1 MSRYIEKIEKLS
13 LPLIAT
19 RTVAAFP
26 QIPVSF
32 ELTRPSNLAALEA
45 AKKNGGLVFAVPQ
58 RDPSEE
64 DPIKAGLY
72 NVGTVAKIKQ
82 SLVLPDRQCRVI
94 LDCLYRAELADAR
107 RSPDGVITAEVFKKE
122 IDFDDTTLRAEA
134 LRRRC
139 LKSLG
144 DYCANSPKLS
154 KDVLAAVGSMT
165 DSGLMADYIAAN
177 FLVRLDDKA
186 LILSVF
192 DPVRRLRQLLAIL
205 ERENEILELENSI
218 SAKVKEGLDR
228 HQREY
233 YLQEQLKVIQNE
245 LGGDSKDDL
254 YSDVNELND
263 KIDASAAPE
272 YVREKLYD
280 QTKKLAR
287 MPFGS
292 SEASL
297 VRSYVEEC
305 LEIPWGVVSPDSQDI
320 EKARRIL
327 DRDHQGLEKVKERIL
342 EYLAAKLLA
351 KSGRGQIIC
360 LVGAPG
366 VGKTSV
372 GASIARAMG
381 RKYVRVSLGGVR
393 DEADIRGHRKTYI
406 GAMPGRIINALK
418 QAGTMNPVI
427 ALDEIDKLSRS
438 VQGDPGSALLEVLD
452 SEQNHAFRDHFIE
465 IPVDLSGAVFIAT
478 ANTTETIPP
487 ALLDRLEVINIPSY
501 TPAEKLAICKKH
513 LIPKQMKL
521 NGLERGML
529 KISDKAILKL
539 IDEYTREQG
548 VRTLDRAV
556 AKLCRKAAI
565 AVVKDKKDGLTVS
578 AGDLEKL
585 MGKRTVKRERASKKA
600 EVGVVNGLAWTM
612 SGGELL
618 KAEVLSMPGT
628 GKLELTGSLGDVMK
642 ESARAALS
650 LIRSRGEQL
659 GIRDREFYKNLD
671 IHIHFPE
678 GAVPKDGP
686 SAGVTVVTALV
697 SELSGVPVKGDVAMT
712 GEITLRGK
720 VLPIGGLRE
729 KTAAALEAG
738 MKTVIIPE
746 ENRDD
751 LDEVDESVKK
761 GLDFVFARD
770 ISTVLDTALV
780 ERPEADGAGN

>member
-1 MSRYIEKIEKLS
+1 MSRYIEKIEKIT
-13 LPLIAT
+13 LPVIST
-19 RTVAAFP
+19 RTLAVFP
-26 QIPVSF
+26 GIPVSF
-32 ELTRPSNLAALEA
+32 DITRPCNVAAVQASENYGS
-45 AKKNGGLVFAVPQ
+45 KVLVIPQ
-58 RDPSEE
+58 TDPSKE
-64 DPIKAGLY
+64 DPLESGY
-72 NVGTVAKIKQ
+72 YPVGTVAKIKQ
-82 SLVLPDRQCRVI
+82 SLKLPDGQYRII
-94 LDCLYRAELADAR
+94 LDCIDRAELAQVTPAKDHLIIAQAFR
-107 RSPDGVITAEVFKKE
+107 KE
-122 IDFDDTTLRAEA
+122 LDFDDSSLRAEA

-139 LKSLG
+139 LKSFR
-144 DYCANSPKLS
+144 DYCASSPKLS
-154 KDVLAAVGSMT
+154 KEVIATVSSMN

-177 FLVRLDDKA
+177 FLFKMEDKA
-186 LILSVF
+186 AILAVF
-192 DPVRRLRQLLAIL
+192 DPVRRLRQLLGIL
-205 ERENEILELENSI
+205 ERENEILALENTI
-218 SAKVKEGLDR
+218 AAKVKEGIDR

-245 LGGDSKDDL
+245 LGGEAKEDP
-254 YSDVNELND
+254 YSDVNELDD

-272 YVREKLYD
+272 EVKSKLYD

-297 VRSYVEEC
+297 IRSYVEEC
-305 LEIPWGVVSPDSQDI
+305 LELPWGIRTPDELDI
-320 EKARRIL
+320 EKARKIL

-342 EYLAAKLLA
+342 EYMATKLLS

-406 GAMPGRIINALK
+406 GSMPGRIINALK

-427 ALDEIDKLSRS
+427 ALDELDKLTRNA
-438 VQGDPGSALLEVLD
+438 QGDPGAALLEVLD

-465 IPVDLSGAVFIAT
+465 IPVDLSGVVFLAT

-487 ALLDRLEVINIPSY
+487 ALLDRLEIINIPSY
-501 TPAEKLAICKKH
+501 TPAEKLAIAKKH

-521 NGLERGML
+521 NGLQKGMIR
-529 KISDKAILKL
+529 ISDKAILKL
-539 IDEYTREQG
+539 IEEYTREQG
-548 VRTLDRAV
+548 VRTLDRQI

-565 AVVKDKKDGLTVS
+565 AVVRDSKPGLSVS
-578 AGDLEKL
+578 ADNLEKL
-585 MGKRTVKRERASKKA
+585 MGKRLVKREKLAGSSQ
-600 EVGVVNGLAWTM
+600 VGVVNGLAWTM

-618 KAEVLSMPGT
+618 KAEVLSMPGS

-650 LIRSRGEQL
+650 LIRSRSDEM
-659 GIRDREFYKNLD
+659 GIRDKEFYKNRD

-697 SELSGVPVKGDVAMT
+697 SELSGIPVKSDVAMT
-712 GEITLRGK
+712 GEITLRGR

-729 KTAAALEAG
+729 KTAAAYEAG
-738 MKTVIIPE
+738 IHTVIIPKD
-746 ENRDD
+746 NRDD
-751 LDEVDESVKK
+751 LDEVDDTVKK
-761 GLDFVFARD
+761 GLDFVFAED
-770 ISTVLDTALV
+770 ISTVLDTALDT
-780 ERPEADGAGN
+780 PAN